1 MTEDS
6 TIPSLAEYL
15 AQIPEYRAARGL
27 QHPLLALLLLVCVAM
42 LCGARG
48 QSAIADWGQHHG
60 RPWLRRLGFTR
71 DRAPSQP
78 TLSRLFRGIPHRAVE
93 AALGR
98 WAEQVVRCCPAAGE
112 LEGVALDGKTLRGSK
127 RQGAADAHLLAA
139 FSHRRGVVLGQV
151 GVADKTNELGA
162 AQAFLLTVALE
173 GRIVTAD
180 ALLTQRELARTILA
194 SGGDYLLAVKA
205 NQPQLRADL
214 AAAFA
219 PDADGTGLVGTACT
233 VTQHGGRVERRTLTA
248 STAPVGY
255 SDWPGLQQALRLE
268 RRVIHKATRAAP
280 APGDRLRDHLLYAT
294 ARRARPI
301 APPLARPLGDRE
313 PAALYPRR
321 GLRRGSRHRP
331 RRPRPAG
338 HGPPSAT
345 PPSASSMPSA
355 SPGSPPPAAAS
366 APSPLAAFLALGPS
380 PDLE

>member
-78 TLSRLFRGIPHRAVE
+78 TLSRLFRGIPHRTVE

-180 ALLTQRELARTILA
+180 ALLTQRELGPDDPRQRRRLPA
-194 SGGDYLLAVKA
+194 GG
-205 NQPQLRADL
+205 Q
-214 AAAFA
+214 
-219 PDADGTGLVGTACT
+219 G
-233 VTQHGGRVERRTLTA
+233 
-248 STAPVGY
+248 
-255 SDWPGLQQALRLE
+255 
-268 RRVIHKATRAAP
+268 
-280 APGDRLRDHLLYAT
+280 
-294 ARRARPI
+294 
-301 APPLARPLGDRE
+301 E
-313 PAALYPRR
+313 PAAT
-321 GLRRGSRHRP
+321 P
-331 RRPRPAG
+331 RRPRRRLRPRRRWHRPGRHRLHRHATWRARRAPHADRLDRAG
-338 HGPPSAT
+338 R
-345 PPSASSMPSA
+345 
-355 SPGSPPPAAAS
+355 
-366 APSPLAAFLALGPS
+366 L
-380 PDLE
+380 